1 MKETEIHL
9 RKTKQTKR
17 VFTLDCLLYTSVLTT
32 RPGGNGRNTEE
43 NTCLSTTPHHPHLP
57 PHHHIIIS
65 NRGAIKKVNQYISL
79 HVHISFADVTE
90 VSFQAEPSA
99 TETSE
104 GLTTREYIVIGIC
117 SLLLGL
123 IYVAS
128 VLLYLHMKKRK
139 RNNGPSSGATNTLD
153 GGASTKN
160 GGAGDGEGNNNAYK
174 NDQVAFGQGFMRSG
188 GGSSLYGS
196 KSRSSLTGRNINGG
210 SMRSMSAS
218 TPREEMGIVK
228 SNPLLKHFP
237 IHDSDVELNNGSNN
251 ELDEDSSP
259 GAGSAGGDSD
269 RMLRTTD
276 GTDEL
281 DTRDGSGNL
290 SGPEEDCLPEENV
303 SIVDEMSS
311 EDKLET
317 MKAIVNGTIRRKL
330 YFNPAYFEPDLLVV
344 SLIN

>member
-1 MKETEIHL
+1 M
-9 RKTKQTKR
+9 
-17 VFTLDCLLYTSVLTT
+17 
-32 RPGGNGRNTEE
+32 
-43 NTCLSTTPHHPHLP
+43 
-57 PHHHIIIS
+57 
-65 NRGAIKKVNQYISL
+65 
-79 HVHISFADVTE
+79 
-90 VSFQAEPSA
+90 SFQAEPSA

-139 RNNGPSSGATNTLD
+139 RNNGPSATNTLD
-153 GGASTKN
+153 GAASTKN
-160 GGAGDGEGNNNAYK
+160 GAGEGEGNNSVYK
-174 NDQVAFGQGFMRSG
+174 NDQVAFGQGFMRPG
-188 GGSSLYGS
+188 GGSSIYGS
-196 KSRSSLTGRNINGG
+196 KSGSSLTGRNINGG

-237 IHDSDVELNNGSNN
+237 NLHDSDVELNNGSNN

-259 GAGSAGGDSD
+259 AAGSGGAGGDSD

-281 DTRDGSGNL
+281 DAKDGSGNL

-344 SLIN
+344 SLLIDGHPLIHLFNNSPPFSLLHQPP